1 MRRRRRTNHELGE
14 HGIFGDEQAAQL
26 RSELD
31 ELRTAVAELTDGLHA
46 QFTTIA
52 AHAEIARQQAEF
64 AREEGRAE
72 LDRTRETMFGL
83 LEQLRG
89 QVVEPGHHVP
99 GSPPGPSIEAQKA
112 QIEAIERQLSRLATS
127 VDTCT
132 KRQCELA
139 DMVVAFLDMALAEQ
153 RGEPLA
159 GLSLT

>member
-1 MRRRRRTNHELGE
+1 MRTHRRTTDELGE
-14 HGIFGDEQAAQL
+14 HSIFGDEQAAQL

-31 ELRTAVAELTDGLHA
+31 DLRDAVAELTAGLHA

-64 AREEGRAE
+64 AREESRAE
-72 LDRTRETMFGL
+72 LDLTRQTVFGL
-83 LEQLRG
+83 LEQLRQ

-99 GSPPGPSIEAQKA
+99 GSPPGPSIEAHKT
-112 QIEAIERQLSRLATS
+112 QIEALERQLGRLATS

-132 KRQCELA
+132 KRQNELA
-139 DMVVAFLDMALAEQ
+139 DMVVAFLDTALAEQ